1 MGGPRNKGLTDLK
14 AGWSQGVVTME
25 KLFYVLAYAALY
37 ASAAFET
44 MIEEEDGFADAK
56 ALAA

>member
-1 MGGPRNKGLTDLK
+1 
-14 AGWSQGVVTME
+14 ME

-44 MIEEEDGFADAK
+44 VIDEDETFAEQS
-56 ALAA
+56 AA